1 MSPDTPLTEVGER
14 RLLRHLRQRIPT
26 GRGVLVGVGDD
37 TAVLEMG
44 PLVLATTDSMVEGV
58 HFKRDWTPVRLLGR
72 KALSRNLSDIGA
84 MAGQPRHALV
94 SLCLPDDTTV
104 GWVDGFYDGLLERA
118 AEAGANVVG
127 GNLSSSPG
135 PIVIDVTLLG
145 ECVRPL
151 GRAGGRPGDHLVV
164 TGTLGAAATGLR
176 LLAQGARL
184 DETGELAHG
193 GPWTE
198 TSMDVVSRCLR
209 AQLDPRPPL
218 SFGRALGGQDIVHAG
233 IDLSDGLSSD
243 LLALCEASGVS
254 ARLVAETLPV
264 DPACAVLERALGR
277 DPLEQALHG
286 GEDYELLLAVPDEAW
301 PTLLGLAG
309 VWGLSLTRVGQL
321 EEGSPGISIETA
333 GEARPLE
340 PRSHEHFRAATEPT
354 E

>member
-1 MSPDTPLTEVGER
+1 
-14 RLLRHLRQRIPT
+14 
-26 GRGVLVGVGDD
+26 
-37 TAVLEMG
+37 MG

-104 GWVDGFYDGLLERA
+104 GWVDGFYDGLLECA

-145 ECVRPL
+145 ECARPL
-151 GRAGGRPGDHLVV
+151 GRSGGRPGDHLVV
-164 TGTLGAAATGLR
+164 TGTLGAAATGLS

-184 DETGELAHG
+184 DETGELANG

-198 TSMDVVSRCLR
+198 TSMDAVSRCLR

-218 SFGRALGGQDIVHAG
+218 SFGRALGGQDIAHAG

-243 LLALCEASGVS
+243 LLALCEASGVA
-254 ARLVAETLPV
+254 ARLVAEALPV
-264 DPACAVLERALGR
+264 DPACALLERALGR
-277 DPLEQALHG
+277 NPLEQALHG

-301 PTLLGLAG
+301 PTLLSLAG
-309 VWGLSLTRVGQL
+309 VWGLFLTRVGRL
-321 EEGSPGISIETA
+321 EEGSPGVVIETA
-333 GEARPLE
+333 GESRPLE